1 MKIRYAAIACAGL
14 LLGACDSRTG
24 PKTYEEAMKA
34 AAPAYEAGDM
44 AKAFTLCQ
52 RALEL
57 ADKAGS
63 GFNAIFALECVA
75 AASLRM
81 GKPEKASPA
90 YAKVI
95 GTYGTDLSKFLSR
108 LRLRN
113 NYGVA
118 LYNAGKRAD
127 GIKVIKEAIEP
138 FEASPN
144 SPYPYF
150 LFPQRMFLVANLAH
164 AVRDNP
170 QGEVATRLTGAIAQ
184 VIEAAIEQSGEGVDL
199 VMNSAKA
206 LAAIAE
212 LERKRGQVAR
222 ADALAQL
229 AAERQ
234 VAEDQVIAT
243 RPRYGYT
250 RECDHYGSRHPLSI
264 ESCFQ
269 LIP

>member
-1 MKIRYAAIACAGL
+1 MKIRYAAIACTGL
-14 LLGACDSRTG
+14 LLGACAG
-24 PKTYEEAMKA
+24 PRTYEEAMTA
-34 AAPAYEAGDM
+34 AAPDYVAGDM

-57 ADKAGS
+57 ADGTGNGS
-63 GFNAIFALECVA
+63 QAIFALECVA

-81 GKPEKASPA
+81 GKPEKALPA
-90 YAKVI
+90 YAKVV

-113 NYGVA
+113 NYGVV
-118 LYNAGKRAD
+118 LYNSGKRAD
-127 GIKVIKEAIEP
+127 GIKVIDEGIGA
-138 FEASPN
+138 FEGSPA
-144 SPYPYF
+144 SPYPYH
-150 LFPQRMFLVANLAH
+150 LFPQRMFLVVNLAH
-164 AVRDNP
+164 AVRDDP
-170 QGEVATRLTGAIAQ
+170 QGEVATRLVGGIAP
-184 VIEAAIEQSGEGVDL
+184 VIEAAIVQSGEGVDL
-199 VMNSAKA
+199 VMNSARA

-212 LERKRGQVAR
+212 LERTRGQVGR
-222 ADALAQL
+222 ADALARL

-234 VAEDQVIAT
+234 TAEDQVIAT

-269 LIP
+269 LLGQ